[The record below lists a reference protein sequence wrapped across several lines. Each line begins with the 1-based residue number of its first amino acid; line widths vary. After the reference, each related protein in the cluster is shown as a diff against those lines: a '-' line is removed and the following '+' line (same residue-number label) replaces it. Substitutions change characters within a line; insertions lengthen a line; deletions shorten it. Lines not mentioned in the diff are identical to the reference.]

1 MWHWGDNWCG
11 YINHAFRRLLAVVA
25 RADLPQLAVNTQNRR
40 LKNTVFFVAS
50 GWEWVVLRV
59 VAHMVGLDMTR
70 YLDIWRVYGK
80 IYT

>member
-1 MWHWGDNWCG
+1 VWHWVCAWCG
-11 YINHAFRRLLAVVA
+11 YINRAFRRLLAVAV
-25 RADLPQLAVNTQNRR
+25 RAVLPQLAVNIPNRR
-40 LKNTVFFVAS
+40 LKNTAFFVVY

-59 VAHMVGLDMTR
+59 VAHMAGLDMTW